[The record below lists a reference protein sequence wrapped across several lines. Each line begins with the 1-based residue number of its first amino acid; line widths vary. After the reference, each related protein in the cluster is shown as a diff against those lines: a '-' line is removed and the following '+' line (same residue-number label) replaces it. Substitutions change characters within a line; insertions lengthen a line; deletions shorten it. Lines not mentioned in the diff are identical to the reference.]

1 MPFLNSPEN
10 KKGANLLVRH
20 DQQIDASKI
29 YLFGCK
35 KTAPFLKTAAS
46 KRAPRWFNV
55 ANHRQS
61 GVQIPSVARKGRLA
75 SMEKSLKL
83 WAEKAR
89 KWLMPLALRQWHL
102 YRLDFMEHR
111 NTIDARECPR
121 FKDKTR
127 IIDYVLPVSAQY
139 ANQPFLVFP
148 SHIAERSRHEHL
160 IQAFLF
166 VVGRSTHIYGR
177 VE

>member
-1 MPFLNSPEN
+1 MAEKCMTDGSAALQGKQYRVITIEAKLLKIRFSIHSCSLLCLVPFLNSPEN

-75 SMEKSLKL
+75 SMEKSVKFG
-83 WAEKAR
+83 AKKAR
-89 KWLMPLALRQWHL
+89 KRLMPLALRQWHL
-102 YRLDFMEHR
+102 YRLDFMV
-111 NTIDARECPR
+111 DLKR
-121 FKDKTR
+121 FE
-127 IIDYVLPVSAQY
+127 L
-139 ANQPFLVFP
+139 
-148 SHIAERSRHEHL
+148 
-160 IQAFLF
+160 
-166 VVGRSTHIYGR
+166 STPTMR
-177 VE
+177 M